1 MGDSLIGQTRGMGH
15 AHSHTVQLLVCTL
28 LMLLLLASAVPHAT
42 AQVGYPDG
50 SYAVEGIVDGDTF
63 IIAGGKRVRLIGID
77 APDHGEFCSEQ
88 ASRMLTSLILG
99 KAVFLERD
107 TTETDEYDRLL
118 RYAFIGD
125 TFVNGVMVSDGY
137 AWAITRQPDDRYAS
151 RLEAAEEDARQSG
164 RGCLWGDLFL
174 WDGSRGYL
182 QVGCLITVL
191 R

>member
-1 MGDSLIGQTRGMGH
+1 MGNPWIGQTGGMDRF
-15 AHSHTVQLLVCTL
+15 HSHTVQRLVCAL
-28 LMLLLLASAVPHAT
+28 LMLLLIASVVPCARG
-42 AQVGYPDG
+42 QGGYPDG
-50 SYAVEGIVDGDTF
+50 SYMVEEIVDGDTF
-63 IIAGGKRVRLIGID
+63 IIAGRKRVRLIGID
-77 APDHGEFCSEQ
+77 APDHGEFCAEQ
-88 ASRMLTSLILG
+88 ARQRLTSLILG
-99 KAVFLERD
+99 KTVFLERD

-125 TFVNGVMVSDGY
+125 TFVNGVMVSEGY
-137 AWAITRQPDDRYAS
+137 AWAITRQPDDNYAS